1 MTSNNDTLGH
11 GEAAGSNLQ
20 PPVSWEAVR
29 SGALSIRKFDLSGS
43 ETLPVMASQENV
55 TKRIRSSPHKV
66 PK

>member
-1 MTSNNDTLGH
+1 MSRNNTLGK
-11 GEAAGSNLQ
+11 GEAAGRNLQ

-43 ETLPVMASQENV
+43 ETLPVMAPQENV